1 MKYQAVIFD
10 LFGTL
15 VNNFSIQQ
23 NKSALSS
30 MATVLAL
37 PEQEFIHYWMKETW
51 QMRARGEFKTIKEN
65 IEYICR
71 ILGFS
76 VEARQVEVALQ
87 RWLAFTQHSLTPRP
101 GVIEMLKKLKDQGY
115 KTGIISDCSEEVQ
128 VRWQE
133 TPFAALTDAAILS
146 CEVGI
151 KKPDAR
157 IYLLMC
163 DRLAIFPHHCLYV
176 GDGSSHELSG
186 AAQVGMHPLL
196 LQESDEDVAD
206 AFRPDA
212 EIWQGKSIRS
222 LQDVFFHIK

>member
-23 NKSALSS
+23 NKSALAS

-51 QMRARGEFKTIKEN
+51 QMRARGEFKTLREN
-65 IEYICR
+65 VEYICHV
-71 ILGFS
+71 LGCP
-76 VEARQVEVALQ
+76 VEAGQVERALQ
-87 RWLAFTQHSLTPRP
+87 IWLAFTRHSLTPRP
-101 GVIEMLKKLKDQGY
+101 GVIEILKQLKALGY

-128 VRWQE
+128 TRWQE
-133 TPFAALTDAAILS
+133 TPFATLTDATILS
-146 CEVGI
+146 CEVGM

-157 IYLLMC
+157 MYLLMC
-163 DRLAIFPHHCLYV
+163 DRLAIFPQHCLYV

-196 LQESDEDVAD
+196 LEESAEDVAD

-212 EIWQGKSIRS
+212 ENWQGKSIRS
-222 LQDVFFHIK
+222 LQDVFFHMG